1 MERLYRTVVQ
11 IEVAKETIQ
20 RGDLAHLRV
29 ALILLDNAVEV
40 MMHRVIK
47 DELFHAEWYERM
59 LRTFPTGPL
68 DPKGEELRTDMASH
82 VISRR
87 RREEIRRYFG
97 AKVDFLSDRDRIPRP
112 SARALKHLHNYRNET
127 QHEDLVREES
137 IRAVVM
143 LLFDMTTNFL
153 LRLKTGS
160 TSWRGGADYSW
171 VQKYGIESP
180 RLFFGSE
187 EMGQHIAR
195 QLRADLPLDD
205 TELRNS
211 LIVHLTERLDAM
223 EGQLAY
229 VRENMELKDSAE
241 ALRNVQF
248 WKSSPGYV
256 DPAKLSSF
264 VARHDLASIAKWRA
278 GVEAL
283 NSIADK
289 LDRFDQFATIEDDFE
304 PLERMIDDV
313 VGAIDEQIQLAIDIA
328 RGK

>member
-29 ALILLDNAVEV
+29 ALILLDNAVRESAS
-40 MMHRVIK
+40 RVYK
-47 DELFHAEWYERM
+47 D
-59 LRTFPTGPL
+59 
-68 DPKGEELRTDMASH
+68 ASH

-223 EGQLAY
+223 EGQLDY

-264 VARHDLASIAKWRA
+264 VARHDLDPLRS
-278 GVEAL
+278 G
-283 NSIADK
+283 
-289 LDRFDQFATIEDDFE
+289 E
-304 PLERMIDDV
+304 PE
-313 VGAIDEQIQLAIDIA
+313 
-328 RGK
+328 

>member
-1 MERLYRTVVQ
+1 MERLYRTVAQ
-11 IEVAKETIQ
+11 IEIAKGSIQ
-20 RGDLAHLRV
+20 SGDLAHLRV

-47 DELFHAEWYERM
+47 DELVHAEWYERM
-59 LRTFPTGPL
+59 LRNFPTGPL
-68 DPKGEELRTDMASH
+68 DPKGEELRSEMASR

-87 RREEIRRYFG
+87 RRDEIRRYFG
-97 AKVDFLSDRDRIPRP
+97 AKVDFLRDRDRIPRP

-127 QHEDLVREES
+127 QHEDRVREES

-143 LLFDMTTNFL
+143 LLFDITTDFL
-153 LRLKTGS
+153 VRLKTGP

-171 VQKYGIESP
+171 VQRYGIERP

-187 EMGQHIAR
+187 EMRQHIAKK
-195 QLRADLPLDD
+195 LRADLPLDD
-205 TELRNS
+205 AEIRDS

-223 EGQLAY
+223 EGQLDY

-248 WKSSPGYV
+248 WKSSPRYV

-278 GVEAL
+278 GVEGL

-289 LDRFDQFATIEDDFE
+289 LDMFDQFATIEDDFE
-304 PLERMIDDV
+304 PLDRIIDDV
-313 VGAIDEQIQLAIDIA
+313 AGDIDEQIQLAIDIA

>member
-1 MERLYRTVVQ
+1 MERLHRTVVQ
-11 IEVAKETIQ
+11 IEVAKQSIQ
-20 RGDLAHLRV
+20 NGDLAHLRV

-40 MMHRVIK
+40 MMHRIIK
-47 DELFHAEWYERM
+47 DELFHTDMYERM
-59 LRTFPTGPL
+59 LRNFPKGPL
-68 DPKGEELRTDMASH
+68 DAKGEELRREMASH

-87 RREEIRRYFG
+87 RRDEIRRYFG

-112 SARALKHLHNYRNET
+112 GARALKHLHNYRNET

-143 LLFDMTTNFL
+143 LLFDISTDFL
-153 LRLKTGS
+153 VRLKTGS
-160 TSWRGGADYSW
+160 TSWRGGADYGW
-171 VQKYGIESP
+171 LQKYGVQRP
-180 RLFFGSE
+180 RLFLGSE
-187 EMGQHIAR
+187 DVRQHIAQ

-205 TELRNS
+205 AEIRKS

-223 EGQLAY
+223 EGQLDY
-229 VRENMELKDSAE
+229 VRENMELKDAAE
-241 ALRNVQF
+241 ALRHVQF
-248 WKSSPGYV
+248 WKSSPGHV
-256 DPAKLSSF
+256 DPPKLSSF
-264 VARHDLASIAKWRA
+264 VARHDLTSIAKWRA

-289 LDRFDQFATIEDDFE
+289 LDMFDQFATIEDDFE

-313 VGAIDEQIQLAIDIA
+313 VGDIDEQIQLAIDIA

>member
-160 TSWRGGADYSW
+160 TSWRGGAKAGRSRPTCPQGRPRSLTGSRCGGRSRSPKAGTCGSW
-171 VQKYGIESP
+171 TSRSAP
-180 RLFFGSE
+180 R
-187 EMGQHIAR
+187 
-195 QLRADLPLDD
+195 P
-205 TELRNS
+205 
-211 LIVHLTERLDAM
+211 
-223 EGQLAY
+223 
-229 VRENMELKDSAE
+229 
-241 ALRNVQF
+241 
-248 WKSSPGYV
+248 
-256 DPAKLSSF
+256 
-264 VARHDLASIAKWRA
+264 
-278 GVEAL
+278 
-283 NSIADK
+283 
-289 LDRFDQFATIEDDFE
+289 
-304 PLERMIDDV
+304 
-313 VGAIDEQIQLAIDIA
+313 
-328 RGK
+328 